1 MVVRSACTLSTE
13 EQEELLH
20 QACSKNVFVARTLL
34 QNGCSVNILSREEQE
49 ELLLHACSEGD
60 VFVARTLLKNDCS
73 LSVLFVRDQEQL
85 LHYACFERDVFVANV
100 LIKNGCSIGTQ
111 FGAVNVRLLYQAC
124 HEGDA
129 FVIEALL
136 TSGCDVKFADSN
148 SHRPLMAATEE
159 DHGEA
164 VKKLIL
170 AGANLGMQTAVS
182 GNTALHLTASH
193 NRIQCGILLAEG
205 GASVR
210 TKNSSSKTP
219 LDLASVGF
227 EKPSRRLSPSPVER
241 HSVSLAMQRVV
252 RAP

>member
-159 DHGEA
+159 DHGR
-164 VKKLIL
+164 
-170 AGANLGMQTAVS
+170 QTAVS

-227 EKPSRRLSPSPVER
+227 EKPSRRLSPSPIER